1 MTSYGPKHAA
11 RSLNPEQ
18 VRAAA
23 DRADGTVPEPAAS
36 PTGDKGGVYSI
47 TALAEM
53 AGFHR
58 DTISDW
64 TRRKENP
71 LPTVSGG
78 SHGVEY
84 RISLRCLI
92 EWREDQ
98 ARVEGAFQF
107 MGIKAPYKAIM
118 ARDKFVRMGESE
130 RALVYRAPM
139 QAAIRTAPPPWSP
152 WRRPACSGDRTS
164 SPSTATATASG
175 PRRTGPPEACAGTC
189 RRRPD
194 GRSPLV
200 LFEVPGP
207 LDVVDVAVRA
217 GQEVGHAFHD
227 LLQSQEIHALD
238 VAV

>member
-118 ARDKFVRMGESE
+118 AGINSSAWA
-130 RALVYRAPM
+130 RASALWCPAPRCRRRSGRHHHRGRPGAGRRAP
-139 QAAIRTAPPPWSP
+139 AIGRRHPRRRQLPHRDPDGLAR
-152 WRRPACSGDRTS
+152 RRPAPVPAGAGLTAAHRSSCSKYPDLSMS
-164 SPSTATATASG
+164 SM
-175 PRRTGPPEACAGTC
+175 
-189 RRRPD
+189 
-194 GRSPLV
+194 
-200 LFEVPGP
+200 
-207 LDVVDVAVRA
+207 
-217 GQEVGHAFHD
+217 
-227 LLQSQEIHALD
+227 
-238 VAV
+238 